1 MSHMRN
7 KNTNSKA
14 ILVMDPNAI
23 ANKDKH
29 RKQKHQVIYE
39 RMHEIKNGVIADVK
53 IEFKRDQIMAKQ
65 SKDLKKKDQAIANLR
80 AALKKGT
87 CLAQTK
93 RHRSANIP
101 NAVKRITE
109 MAICLIGLNVFEFAV
124 VAPSR
129 PKRVPYRRIT

>member
-1 MSHMRN
+1 MSHRRN

-53 IEFKRDQIMAKQ
+53 MEFKRDQIIAKQ
-65 SKDLKKKDQAIANLR
+65 GSEKEGSDHRKSKGRSQ
-80 AALKKGT
+80 
-87 CLAQTK
+87 K
-93 RHRSANIP
+93 R
-101 NAVKRITE
+101 
-109 MAICLIGLNVFEFAV
+109 NVFSAD
-124 VAPSR
+124 
-129 PKRVPYRRIT
+129 